1 MRGQASAELL
11 FDAEI
16 ERTAR
21 ANRKEAR
28 LRKLREKEGSSE
40 VNSDTDEQVHEEVFE
55 MAEET
60 PPPPPPAERLLGDNE
75 ARDRNRNRL
84 TITNQPVTVNKFE
97 INPGL
102 LRELKE
108 KQFAGKYNEDAN
120 KHLKNFSVICET
132 TKVDGN
138 SEEAKRLRLFP
149 FSLTDDAKECFDSL
163 PAGSITTWNDME
175 DKFLE
180 QFFPTALF
188 VRRRQDISNFQQKD
202 GESLG
207 EAYKRYKKLL
217 AACLEHNYDGT
228 VQMQIFCNGLRLATR
243 QVLDTASGGS
253 INFKTATQIIK
264 VIEAVALNEQMEMY
278 DRTGG
283 TRSGLIDLNQL
294 EHRNAQNILTNK
306 QIQEAVSA
314 EVTKRMAA
322 INLSQP
328 LVAQVN

>member
-1 MRGQASAELL
+1 LQ
-11 FDAEI
+11 
-16 ERTAR
+16 
-21 ANRKEAR
+21 
-28 LRKLREKEGSSE
+28 
-40 VNSDTDEQVHEEVFE
+40 
-55 MAEET
+55 
-60 PPPPPPAERLLGDNE
+60 
-75 ARDRNRNRL
+75 
-84 TITNQPVTVNKFE
+84 
-97 INPGL
+97 
-102 LRELKE
+102 
-108 KQFAGKYNEDAN
+108 
-120 KHLKNFSVICET
+120 
-132 TKVDGN
+132 
-138 SEEAKRLRLFP
+138 
-149 FSLTDDAKECFDSL
+149 
-163 PAGSITTWNDME
+163 
-175 DKFLE
+175 

-217 AACLEHNYDGT
+217 AACPEHNYDGT

-294 EHRNAQNILTNK
+294 EHKNAQNILTSK

-328 LVAQVN
+328 LVASVNQMNTVTCDW